1 MQIDIDFR
9 SYSLTRVEGKKLASH
24 EKGRKTKKGITPAKA
39 NSTYPKIRPLSDTPN
54 LLPSLG
60 LKFDKEI
67 DAS

>member
-24 EKGRKTKKGITPAKA
+24 EKGRKTNA